1 MFTETQSGQYVWRDC
16 RSRS

>member
-1 MFTETQSGQYVWRDC
+1 MFTETQSGQYAWRDC